1 MSGKVVLVGAGPGDP
16 GLLTLR
22 GKQALEQAEVVVFDR
37 LVGQGV
43 LDLIPPE
50 AETIDVGKQ
59 SGRHPVPQ
67 SRINQILVEQGLAG
81 KRVVR
86 LKGGDPF
93 VFGRGGE
100 ELEALA
106 ARGIPFEAVPGVTSA
121 LAAPAYAGIPV
132 THRDYCSS
140 LHILTGPK
148 HKDGRLDL
156 DYPTLAKLEGTLIF
170 LMSVAS
176 APQIAAGL
184 LAAGVDEN
192 TPAAIVENGARPQQR
207 SFVCPLNRLA
217 QTMAEQNVQSPAILL
232 VGAVASLASQFNW
245 YEKLPLKG
253 RRILVARPRQEGSQL
268 IRRLDA
274 LGAQADLLPTLKRQ
288 ALPFSWPLEEDYDW
302 LIFTSA
308 AGADCFFQG
317 LNRAGLDCRALAGKK
332 LAAVGSKTAEA
343 LKNRGLLAD
352 FVPAQYSG
360 QALAR
365 QMLDQG
371 LLSEQSRVLLP
382 RAEQASPGLTQALD
396 QAGVRWRALP
406 VYRSLPCPP
415 EAKLDPAAY
424 DAVLLT
430 SASGAQAFAA
440 CCPPETDFCRVP
452 ALCIGRQ
459 TADKARELGMNP
471 AVSPQASIDSMIDT
485 LIETGGFFHD

>member
-1 MSGKVVLVGAGPGDP
+1 MAGSVILVGAGPGDP

-22 GKQALEQAEVVVFDR
+22 GLEALQQADAVVYDR
-37 LVGQGV
+37 LAGPGV

-50 AETIDVGKQ
+50 AEKIDVGKQ

-67 SRINQILVEQGLAG
+67 SRINEILVEQCLAG

-106 ARGIPFEAVPGVTSA
+106 ARGLSFEVVPGVTSA

-132 THRDYCSS
+132 THRDYCFS
-140 LHILTGPK
+140 LHIITG
-148 HKDGRLDL
+148 HRQKDGGLEL
-156 DYPTLAKLEGTLIF
+156 DYPALVKLKGTLIF

-184 LAAGVDEN
+184 LAAGMEEE
-192 TPAAIVENGARPQQR
+192 TPAAIVENGTRPNQR
-207 SFVCPLNRLA
+207 SFVCPLGKLA
-217 QTMAEQNVQSPAILL
+217 QTMAEQAVQSPAVLL
-232 VGAVASLASQFNW
+232 VGGVAALASRFNW

-253 RRILVARPRQEGSQL
+253 RRILVARPRQEGSSL
-268 IRRLDA
+268 IRRLEA
-274 LGAQADLLPTLKRQ
+274 LGAQADLLPTLERQ
-288 ALPFSWPLEEDYDW
+288 ALPFAWPPAEPCDW

-308 AGADCFFQG
+308 AGADYFFQG
-317 LNRAGLDCRALAGKK
+317 LNQAGLDGRSLSGKR
-332 LAAVGSKTAEA
+332 LAAVGPKTAEA
-343 LKNRGLLAD
+343 LKKQGLLAD
-352 FVPAQYSG
+352 FVPREYSG

-365 QMLDQG
+365 QMLQEG
-371 LLSEQSRVLLP
+371 LLNRQSRVLLP
-382 RAEQASPGLTQALD
+382 RAEQAAPGLTETLD
-396 QAGVRWRALP
+396 QAGVSWRALP

-415 EAKLDPAAY
+415 EGKINPAKY
-424 DAVLLT
+424 EAVLLT
-430 SASGAQAFAA
+430 SASGAEAFAA
-440 CCPPETDFCRVP
+440 CCPPETAFEQIP

-459 TADKARELGMNP
+459 TGAKARELGMNP
-471 AVSPQASIDSMIDT
+471 VLSPQAAIDSMIET
-485 LIETGGFFHD
+485 LIGGFFHD